1 MFLPSAALGV
11 VMVLGVTDSVDTESR
26 KCISSSFI
34 HFHTIYKC
42 LNSNYIMNTPSL
54 CDTLLGL
61 QFGQLGHCVGH
72 VRQDKPLSF
81 AAFGI
86 CFASTLGI
94 VPAVDLDTTIN
105 KIEKIIK
112 WNYCSNDTQI

>member
-1 MFLPSAALGV
+1 
-11 VMVLGVTDSVDTESR
+11 
-26 KCISSSFI
+26 
-34 HFHTIYKC
+34 
-42 LNSNYIMNTPSL
+42 MNTPSL
-54 CDTLLGL
+54 CDTLPGL

-72 VRQDKPLSF
+72 VRQDRPLSF

-112 WNYCSNDTQI
+112 WNYCSNDTQICTELNSIPDVYDTYLPFSVVDSFSSFS